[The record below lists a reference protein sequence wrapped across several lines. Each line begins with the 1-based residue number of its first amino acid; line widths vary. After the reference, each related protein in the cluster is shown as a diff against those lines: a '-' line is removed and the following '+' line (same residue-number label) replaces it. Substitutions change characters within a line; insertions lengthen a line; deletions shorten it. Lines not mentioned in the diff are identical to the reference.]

1 MSLSS
6 KGNILITGGAGF
18 IGSAIVWKLNQIG
31 HDNIIVCDR
40 LGEDERWANLVPLR
54 FADYIDADDLI
65 SGVSKQSDYLGD
77 ISTVFHLGACSD
89 TTESNADYLIANNFE
104 YTKDLAKWSLNNH
117 SRFVYA
123 SSAATYG
130 NGSEGMDD
138 LQEDLSVYRPLNM
151 YAYSKHLFDCYA
163 KRNGFLKSIIG
174 LKYFNVFGPN
184 EGHKGEMRSVV
195 NKAFYQILE
204 TGHVNLFKSYHAD
217 YADGH
222 QERDFLYVK
231 DAVDMTLHL
240 AGLPLA
246 GGLFNIGS
254 GRANTWIDLVSSIFE
269 ALGRE
274 PQINF
279 IEMPEGLKEKY
290 QYHTCADITRLRG
303 QGYKGKVQLL
313 AESVTDYVKGYLLSG
328 NKLGD

>member
-123 SSAATYG
+123 SSASTYG
-130 NGSEGMDD
+130 CLLYTSPSPRDAT
-138 LQEDLSVYRPLNM
+138 LSRMP
-151 YAYSKHLFDCYA
+151 
-163 KRNGFLKSIIG
+163 
-174 LKYFNVFGPN
+174 
-184 EGHKGEMRSVV
+184 
-195 NKAFYQILE
+195 
-204 TGHVNLFKSYHAD
+204 
-217 YADGH
+217 
-222 QERDFLYVK
+222 
-231 DAVDMTLHL
+231 
-240 AGLPLA
+240 
-246 GGLFNIGS
+246 
-254 GRANTWIDLVSSIFE
+254 SS
-269 ALGRE
+269 A
-274 PQINF
+274 
-279 IEMPEGLKEKY
+279 
-290 QYHTCADITRLRG
+290 
-303 QGYKGKVQLL
+303 
-313 AESVTDYVKGYLLSG
+313 
-328 NKLGD
+328 

>member
-18 IGSAIVWKLNQIG
+18 IGSAIVWKLNQMG

-123 SSAATYG
+123 SSASTYG
-130 NGSEGMDD
+130 DGSAGMDD
-138 LQEDLSVYRPLNM
+138 MQEDLSVYRPLNM

-254 GRANTWIDLVSSIFE
+254 GLANTWIDLVNSIFD

-274 PQINF
+274 SQINF

-290 QYHTCADITRLRG
+290 QYHTCADIRRLRA

-313 AESVTDYVKGYLLSG
+313 AESVADYVKGYLLSG